1 MVSLAPVKDL
11 VEVVL
16 LSSAHSNS
24 AGDTLSLP
32 YAWQDNQWQRLVQLA
47 ADQKMPHALLLSGH
61 SGVGKRHFA
70 EAMGYYLLCLSPVN
84 KVPCGRC
91 KGCELNKAGTH
102 PDLFVLEPE
111 DGSRVIK
118 IDQVRRLTEFVAKT
132 SQQGGAKV
140 SLINPVEALNVNAA
154 NALLKSLEEPSGDT
168 VLLLVTQSPT
178 QVMATIRSRCQL
190 MEFGLPSR
198 PESLAWLE
206 PLAVG
211 HDPQYL
217 LDSVGGAP
225 LAALQLLEDDTL
237 EQLQSLVD
245 GLLGLAHSRCTALEL
260 AAKLHRNELLPIIEF
275 MMKWLQLGQKRSV
288 APLQGTHTDTEAELL
303 DVLSTIP
310 ATIMYRFW
318 DKMVIVKRQ
327 LLSASNPNKQLLL
340 EELFMDWQAL
350 TKQSQKL
357 AQSRQQM
364 MNGLL

>member
-1 MVSLAPVKDL
+1 LN
-11 VEVVL
+11 
-16 LSSAHSNS
+16 SAHSS
-24 AGDTLSLP
+24 SVGDKLSLP
-32 YAWQDNQWQRLVQLA
+32 YAWQAAQWQRLVQLT
-47 ADQKMPHALLLSGH
+47 ADQKMPHALILSGH

-84 KVPCGRC
+84 KIPCGRC
-91 KGCELNKAGTH
+91 KGCELNQAGTH

-118 IDQVRRLTEFVAKT
+118 IDQVRKLTEFVAKT
-132 SQQGGAKV
+132 SQQGGGKIA
-140 SLINPVEALNVNAA
+140 LINPVEALNVNAA

-168 VLLLVTQSPT
+168 VMLLVTQSPT
-178 QVMATIRSRCQL
+178 QVIATIRSRCQQ

-198 PESLAWLE
+198 EESLAWLE

-211 HDPQYL
+211 HDPHYL
-217 LDSVGGAP
+217 LDSAGGAP

-237 EQLQSLVD
+237 EHLHSLVD

-260 AAKLHRNELLPIIEF
+260 AAKLHRNEVLPVVEF
-275 MMKWLQLGQKRSV
+275 MMKWLQLGQKSAV
-288 APLQGTHTDTEAELL
+288 VEVQQGSQTDAEFELL
-303 DVLSTIP
+303 QVLSMVP
-310 ATIMYRFW
+310 AAIMYRFW
-318 DKMVIVKRQ
+318 DKIITVKRQ

-357 AQSRQQM
+357 TQSRQQM

>member
-1 MVSLAPVKDL
+1 M

-16 LSSAHSNS
+16 LSSTHASS
-24 AGDTLSLP
+24 VGDNLSLP
-32 YAWQDNQWQRLVQLA
+32 YTWQASQWQRLVQLA
-47 ADQKMPHALLLSGH
+47 ADQKMPHALILSGH

-91 KGCELNKAGTH
+91 KGCELNQVGTH
-102 PDLFVLEPE
+102 PDLFILEPE

-118 IDQVRRLTEFVAKT
+118 IDQVRKLTEFVAKT
-132 SQQGGAKV
+132 SQQGGSKIA
-140 SLINPVEALNVNAA
+140 LINPVEALNVNAA

-168 VLLLVTQSPT
+168 VMFLVTQSPT
-178 QVMATIRSRCQL
+178 QVIATIRSRCQQ

-198 PESLAWLE
+198 EESLAWLE

-237 EQLQSLVD
+237 EHLQSLVD

-260 AAKLHRNELLPIIEF
+260 AAKLHRNEVLPVVEF
-275 MMKWLQLGQKRSV
+275 MMKWLQLGQKKAV
-288 APLQGTHTDTEAELL
+288 IELQQGSHTDAEFELL
-303 DVLSTIP
+303 EVLSSIP
-310 ATIMYRFW
+310 STIMYRFW
-318 DKMVIVKRQ
+318 DKIVIVKRQ

-350 TKQSQKL
+350 TKRSQKL
-357 AQSRQQM
+357 TQSRQQM